1 MIRSFADAATAALFA
16 GRMAPKGIDR
26 ELARQAQKKL
36 TMVDQAAA
44 LGDLAA
50 RRGNELEKLAGDR
63 EGQWSVRVNRQW
75 RICFVWRD
83 GDAHEV
89 WFGDYH

>member
-16 GRMAPKGIDR
+16 GRVAPKRIDR
-26 ELARQAQKKL
+26 DLARQARKKL
-36 TMVDQAAA
+36 AMVDQAAT

-50 RRGNELEKLAGDR
+50 RRGNDLEKLYGDR
-63 EGQWSVRVNRQW
+63 EGQWSIRVSQQW

-83 GDAHEV
+83 NDAHEV